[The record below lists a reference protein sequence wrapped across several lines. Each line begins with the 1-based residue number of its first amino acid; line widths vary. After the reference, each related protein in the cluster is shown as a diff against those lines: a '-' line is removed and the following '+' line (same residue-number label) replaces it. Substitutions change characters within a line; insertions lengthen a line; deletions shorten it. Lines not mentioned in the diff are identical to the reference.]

1 MINKLKPKS
10 EFSRNVVTLMT
21 GTTIAQAIPIAI
33 SPILTRIYTPE
44 DFGIFA
50 LFFAMISIFGS
61 IANGRYELA
70 IVLPKRDE
78 DAINIFALCLI
89 ITVSFSF
96 ILFLS
101 IVLLYKP
108 IIDLLGT
115 NQIGPWL
122 YFIPITVLFIGLFNS
137 LNYFNTR
144 KKYYKDITNAK
155 IIKSIILAMLQLS
168 IGFIKEG
175 STGLISGQ
183 IVSQAFANWK
193 LSKQV
198 IKNKVLLSH
207 ISLNSIFTQAKRYKN
222 FPIFSVWSTLSNIL
236 SRQLLNILIASYFS
250 ILTLGFYSLVQKILG
265 LPSALIGGAIG
276 QVFFQKAT
284 SEQQET
290 GVAIITFQL
299 TLKKIT
305 LISLIAYGTLYLI
318 IEDLFTIV
326 FGEEWRIAGT
336 YAQAVI
342 PFFFIRFIYASVSTT
357 YAIFN
362 KLNLELIWQ
371 LTLLIG
377 FVLILFIFKDDKFTV
392 FLTYMNWFGVIMY
405 LISFLVIFKLVK
417 GNK

>member
-1 MINKLKPKS
+1 MFNKIKPKS
-10 EFSRNVVTLMT
+10 EFSRNVVTLMM
-21 GTTIAQAIPIAI
+21 GTTIAQTIPIAI

-44 DFGIFA
+44 DFGVFA

-70 IVLPKRDE
+70 IVLPKKDE

-89 ITVSFSF
+89 ITISFSLILLISI
-96 ILFLS
+96 ILF
-101 IVLLYKP
+101 YDE

-115 NQIGPWL
+115 NRIGLWL
-122 YFIPITVLFIGLFNS
+122 YFIPITVFFIGLFNS

-144 KKYYKDITNAK
+144 KKYYKNIANAK
-155 IIKSIILAMLQLS
+155 IIKSIVLATIQLS

-183 IVSQAFANWK
+183 ILSQVSANWK

-198 IKNKVLLSH
+198 IKNKVLLSY
-207 ISLNSIFTQAKRYKN
+207 ISLNRIFIQAKLYKN
-222 FPIFSVWSTLSNIL
+222 FPIFSIWSTLSNVL

-265 LPSALIGGAIG
+265 LPSALIGGSIG

-284 SEQQET
+284 QEQQET
-290 GVAIITFQL
+290 GTFIITFKQ
-299 TLKKIT
+299 TLKKLA
-305 LISLIAYGTLYLI
+305 LISLIAYGVLYLI

-336 YAQAVI
+336 YAQILI

-357 YAIFN
+357 YSIIN

-377 FVLILFIFKDDKFTV
+377 FILILFMFKDNDFTL
-392 FLTYMNWFGVIMY
+392 FLTYMNWFGVLMY
-405 LISFLVIFKLVK
+405 LGSLLVIFKLVK

>member
-1 MINKLKPKS
+1 
-10 EFSRNVVTLMT
+10 MT

-78 DAINIFALCLI
+78 DAINILALCLI
-89 ITVSFSF
+89 VTLSFSF

-144 KKYYKDITNAK
+144 KKYYKDIRNAK

-175 STGLISGQ
+175 SAGLISGQ

-336 YAQAVI
+336 YAQTVM